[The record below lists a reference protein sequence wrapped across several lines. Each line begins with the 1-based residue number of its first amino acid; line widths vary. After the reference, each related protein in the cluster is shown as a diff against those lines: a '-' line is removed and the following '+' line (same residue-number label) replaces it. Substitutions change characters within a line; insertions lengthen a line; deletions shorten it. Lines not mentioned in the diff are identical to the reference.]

1 MQEDEKSTVT
11 SVDNVRNETE
21 SLKKQLEDLKA
32 ECSEKVELMKKLIS
46 EQESKKG
53 EIELELEQSITK
65 QVSQLEE

>member
-1 MQEDEKSTVT
+1 MLEDEKSTVT

-46 EQESKKG
+46 
-53 EIELELEQSITK
+53 
-65 QVSQLEE
+65 V